1 MRFLQNHT
9 VTQSTFNNP
18 CVPIHSVMSNVTGI
32 KSGFMPVAPTDTQI
46 PVFSVLVN
54 DTNPIWLYC
63 GQTGHCQQGMS
74 MVINEVA
81 SSNKT
86 LEAYKAAAA
95 KLGSTAS
102 VGVSSTGVSNTMTTS
117 PSSSSSMMMSTS
129 IPTSI
134 PTTTKPSPAVFTGA
148 ARREAVGSSG
158 LVGLLFAAL
167 AFVF

>member
-1 MRFLQNHT
+1 

-32 KSGFMPVAPTDTQI
+32 TSGFMPVAPTDTQI
-46 PVFSVLVN
+46 PVFSILVN

-63 GQTGHCQQGMS
+63 AQTGHCQKGMS

-86 LEAYKAAAA
+86 LEAYQAAAA
-95 KLGSTAS
+95 KLGSTTS
-102 VGVSSTGVSNTMTTS
+102 TGMGMSSTMMMS
-117 PSSSSSMMMSTS
+117 PSSSSMMMMSTS

-134 PTTTKPSPAVFTGA
+134 PTTTKASPAIFTGA
-148 ARREAVGSSG
+148 AHREAVGSSG